1 MNPAE
6 WLRTYQIAELE
17 RIAYAE
23 LKRLGASLTIPVD
36 IDQIV
41 ENFHDVDID
50 VRRGL
55 KSNYH
60 TWGMVARDLDKDK
73 LIIFIDDTLLDSD
86 YLRNIYRM
94 TVAEEFAHVLLHREA
109 IEKVE
114 NIEDFKALHNHG
126 NRYKYERNAKW
137 LAAAILIPCEHILLD
152 SRTLY
157 KQMVCATGF
166 GNPEAI
172 KKKLAGVMAARYEVS
187 VSAMTYRMS
196 NWPVDVWKKVDVAM
210 KDHLEF
216 LE

>member
-1 MNPAE
+1 MNPADQ
-6 WLRTYQIAELE
+6 LRTYQVAELE

-23 LKRLGASLTIPVD
+23 LKKLGASLTIPVD

-41 ENFHDVDID
+41 ENFHDIDID

-73 LIIFIDDTLLDSD
+73 LIIFVDDILLDSD
-86 YLRNIYRM
+86 HLRNIYRM
-94 TVAEEFAHVLLHREA
+94 TIAEEFAHVLLHREA

-114 NIEDFKALHNHG
+114 NIEDFKTLHNHG
-126 NRYKYERNAKW
+126 SWYKYERNAKW
-137 LAAAILIPCEHILLD
+137 LAAAILIPCEHILSD
-152 SRTLY
+152 SRALY
-157 KQMVCATGF
+157 KKMVCAVSF

-172 KKKLAGVMAARYEVS
+172 KKKLAGVMADRYEVS
-187 VSAMTYRMS
+187 VSAMTYRIS
-196 NWPVDVWKKVDVAM
+196 NWPVDAWKKIDAAV
-210 KDHLEF
+210 KDQLEF